1 MSNLFTLTGTVEKSM
16 IDHNQHMHDSQYN
29 EAFSQATNEFNY
41 NNGLSLDERKQLN
54 YTIFTIEE
62 HTTFLSQLKL
72 DDNYQIDI
80 HLYNYDYK
88 RLHFFLI
95 MRNEQGNIVAT
106 NEQMMM
112 GIDRDSGKSAP
123 FPETFMRNVELYYNT
138 QPKVDWPKQL
148 GHRIEIPQK
157 GDSK

>member
-1 MSNLFTLTGTVEKSM
+1 MNHLFTVTGIVEKSM

-29 EAFSQATNEFNY
+29 EAFSQATNAFNY
-41 NNGLSLDERKQLN
+41 NHGLSLEERKQLN

-72 DDNYQIDI
+72 NDQYQIDI
-80 HLYNYDYK
+80 YLYNYDYK

-95 MRNEQGNIVAT
+95 MRNDQGNIVAT

-112 GIDRDSGKSAP
+112 GIDRESEKSAA
-123 FPETFMRNVELYYNT
+123 FPEPFKRHIETYFNT
-138 QPKVDWPKQL
+138 QPKIDWPKQL

-157 GDSK
+157 GASK